1 MIIVY
6 CIIQIGDSSSNE
18 EGDDSTLK
26 GQGEWDDR
34 YSQHGS
40 TSEFSSS
47 SSLDRTKNTKG

>member
-1 MIIVY
+1 MIL
-6 CIIQIGDSSSNE
+6 GDSSSNE

-26 GQGEWDDR
+26 GQREWEDH

-47 SSLDRTKNTKG
+47 SSLDRAKTTKG